1 MKEELNFR
9 EYIRQGEN
17 SQLNE
22 IKITELN
29 NIETNYGIVTWNK
42 NKSFEKFKSQIEDRV
57 TLKHI
62 PDFKALSKLI
72 QKAINLKFD
81 ECYDGSKNKE
91 DDTCI
96 AFWKSQFVVIFNKNG
111 KFIRSIR
118 RYTDLD
124 KIMCKSKSRVFE
136 VKYGSENELVSFL
149 TEYEINLDKEEDGYK
164 FIDVIIEDELLI
176 EVQKLCRICTL
187 VEL

>member
-1 MKEELNFR
+1 MKTKIDFR
-9 EYIRQGEN
+9 EYIRQGETKKI
-17 SQLNE
+17 NE
-22 IKITELN
+22 IVITELN
-29 NIETNYGIVTWNK
+29 DINTDYGTITWNK

-62 PDFKALSKLI
+62 PDFNSLSKLI

-81 ECYDGSKNKE
+81 ECYSGSINKE

-96 AFWKSQFVVIFNKNG
+96 AFWKSQFIVIFNKRG

-136 VKYGSENELVSFL
+136 VKYGSDNELVNFL

-164 FIDVIIEDELLI
+164 FIDVITEDELLI
-176 EVQKLCRICTL
+176 EVQKMCKICTL
-187 VEL
+187 VDL